1 MFEMFNYF
9 SDLSASTATQTQVF
23 THRIFRGRAHVA
35 SEGIK
40 SHWMMTV
47 SSQSIQPFLI
57 LFSSF
62 SFHSYFYNQSLTNG
76 YQNTKMG
83 LTQIFL
89 TFIEFKRFPPNF

>member
-1 MFEMFNYF
+1 MFNYF
-9 SDLSASTATQTQVF
+9 SDLSASTATQTEVF

-62 SFHSYFYNQSLTNG
+62 FFHSYFYNQSLTNG
-76 YQNTKMG
+76 YQNSKMG